1 MFSASITLLNG
12 SPFHSPVTRKCIY
25 HLHKTKL
32 AVASS
37 DKRNPREFEDC
48 YSLPIFTFI
57 ANTFNGASHTMSSEN
72 GVLHVIGVFNGK
84 LSTIAHECAHMA
96 FDICSRVGVDVEP
109 GRANETYCYLMSR
122 LVEFCERHIKKP
134 E

>member
-37 DKRNPREFEDC
+37 DKRKPALGGFAFVQ
-48 YSLPIFTFI
+48 IAFT
-57 ANTFNGASHTMSSEN
+57 SWRSVHPYRYTMGCFPWACLTTARDS
-72 GVLHVIGVFNGK
+72 I
-84 LSTIAHECAHMA
+84 
-96 FDICSRVGVDVEP
+96 
-109 GRANETYCYLMSR
+109 
-122 LVEFCERHIKKP
+122 
-134 E
+134 

>member
-37 DKRNPREFEDC
+37 DKRKPALGGFAFVQ
-48 YSLPIFTFI
+48 IVFT
-57 ANTFNGASHTMSSEN
+57 SWRSVHPYRYTMGCFPWACLTTARDS
-72 GVLHVIGVFNGK
+72 I
-84 LSTIAHECAHMA
+84 
-96 FDICSRVGVDVEP
+96 
-109 GRANETYCYLMSR
+109 
-122 LVEFCERHIKKP
+122 
-134 E
+134 

>member
-37 DKRNPREFEDC
+37 DKRKPALGGFAFVQ
-48 YSLPIFTFI
+48 IAFT
-57 ANTFNGASHTMSSEN
+57 SWRSVHPSRYTMGCFPWACLTTARDS
-72 GVLHVIGVFNGK
+72 I
-84 LSTIAHECAHMA
+84 
-96 FDICSRVGVDVEP
+96 
-109 GRANETYCYLMSR
+109 
-122 LVEFCERHIKKP
+122 
-134 E
+134 

>member
-37 DKRNPREFEDC
+37 DKRNPRECEDC
-48 YSLPIFTFI
+48 YSPLTASCRLAMVNLLRSSLYKHWCKSIF
-57 ANTFNGASHTMSSEN
+57 
-72 GVLHVIGVFNGK
+72 
-84 LSTIAHECAHMA
+84 
-96 FDICSRVGVDVEP
+96 
-109 GRANETYCYLMSR
+109 
-122 LVEFCERHIKKP
+122 IKVMNIDFRSP
-134 E
+134 ALFSV

>member
-37 DKRNPREFEDC
+37 DKRKPALGGFAFVQ
-48 YSLPIFTFI
+48 IAFTSWRS
-57 ANTFNGASHTMSSEN
+57 AHPYRYTMGCFPWACLTTARDS
-72 GVLHVIGVFNGK
+72 I
-84 LSTIAHECAHMA
+84 
-96 FDICSRVGVDVEP
+96 
-109 GRANETYCYLMSR
+109 
-122 LVEFCERHIKKP
+122 
-134 E
+134 